1 MTDPATP
8 QPDTK
13 DWTHVLDEGCSEC
26 GFDPAYDVR
35 ATGSWIRT
43 TLPRW
48 EAVLAR
54 PDATVRPAPE
64 VWSPTEYAAH
74 VVDVFLLFRARLGLM
89 VADDAPEDGAPF
101 DNWDQDETALARRY
115 WERVPTEVAEELA
128 VAGTALADAFDAVP
142 DDRWDRVGLRSNGSV
157 FTTATFA
164 AYLRHDVEH
173 HLWDV
178 RG

>member
-8 QPDTK
+8 EPDTK
-13 DWTHVLDEGCSEC
+13 DWTYVLSQGCSEC
-26 GFDPAYDVR
+26 GFDPAYEAR
-35 ATGSWIRT
+35 ATGTWLRGS
-43 TLPRW
+43 LPRW
-48 EAVLAR
+48 DAVLER
-54 PDATVRPAPE
+54 PDATARPAPE

-74 VVDVFLLFRARLGLM
+74 VVDVFLLFRARLELM

-115 WERVPTEVAEELA
+115 WEREPAEVADELK
-128 VAGTALADAFDAVP
+128 VSGTALADAFDTVP
-142 DDRWDRVGLRSNGSV
+142 EDRWDRVGLRSNGSV
-157 FTTATFA
+157 FTTTTFA

-178 RG
+178 DG